1 MDGELLC
8 KVIQGVKAVAGV
20 KAFLVLPVAAL
31 HFAVVAWGIGTDE
44 LVADAE
50 PGSGSLKQCGQIP
63 LGIRKTIGELKAIIC
78 LNTFHLN
85 SPTSIPFE
93 QLFQEIGGGIGGLL
107 RVFRFLH
114 LQNNNALLIALKA
127 CLPN

>member
-20 KAFLVLPVAAL
+20 KAFLIFPVAAL
-31 HFAVVAWGIGTDE
+31 HFAVVAWCVGTDE
-44 LVADAE
+44 FMSDTK

-85 SPTSIPFE
+85 SPTGIPFE
-93 QLFQEIGGGIGGLL
+93 QLFQEVGGRVGCLFRVGSQEAQTGELVNGGVL
-107 RVFRFLH
+107 V
-114 LQNNNALLIALKA
+114 
-127 CLPN
+127 